1 MVAKTLSKKNLSKR
15 RKLSAKVFLNKLA
28 KERKKAIESEKKE
41 MKFIDKWSGYT
52 YMYGKRKKIKIEIF
66 KSKNKKY
73 YINITPS
80 NPKHGFGPLT
90 KVIRKK
96 PEYEKYVME
105 LKQFKKL
112 DKPIYTISVGI
123 SKKGSHHGNRGSFQD
138 YFYFDF
144 NDKNDSEKL
153 FTFLSKYTTVVDKTK
168 KNKTKKKE
176 KRK

>member
-1 MVAKTLSKKNLSKR
+1 MRTISKKKLSKR
-15 RKLSAKVFLNKLA
+15 HKLSARVFLNKLA
-28 KERKKAIESEKKE
+28 KERKKVIESEKKE

-66 KSKNKKY
+66 KSNNKKY
-73 YINITPS
+73 YVNVTPS

-96 PEYEKYVME
+96 PEYEKYVMK

-123 SKKGSHHGNRGSFQD
+123 TKKGSHHGNRGSFQD

-144 NDKNDSEKL
+144 NDKNNADKL
-153 FTFLSKYTTVVDKTK
+153 FTFLSKYTTADDKTK
-168 KNKTKKKE
+168 KKRKKK
-176 KRK
+176 